1 MFPVRCRGGKGG
13 QIDKD
18 RRPPPFRGADGWWWD
33 GSSSDLSAAVSL
45 SLPFSSSFFRLHLSD
60 LGGCGCRG
68 HRGWL
73 GRRCCQL
80 PTLQFKKAVEMA
92 VISAVFVIL
101 SRSCH
106 SLMEKKWLRNDRGCR
121 KFMPTC

>member
-45 SLPFSSSFFRLHLSD
+45 PFSSSFFRLHLSD
-60 LGGCGCRG
+60 LGGWGCRG

-73 GRRCCQL
+73 GRRCCQSL
-80 PTLQFKKAVEMA
+80 DFGGNGAVVA
-92 VISAVFVIL
+92 IFSSSL
-101 SRSCH
+101 SGFW
-106 SLMEKKWLRNDRGCR
+106 MIAWLWW
-121 KFMPTC
+121 